1 MQRGLEMTVMLAGIL
16 ALFSGPAML
25 SAMDTSVSFIHADQ
39 VHSLRGGKGDI
50 LGGKGGHSGF
60 PVK

>member
-39 VHSLRGGKGDI
+39 VHSLRG
-50 LGGKGGHSGF
+50 
-60 PVK
+60 